1 MARKRKQGKNP
12 LLEAA
17 FSDLV
22 SVIDLIPAN
31 VYWKDLSFIYKG
43 CNKLTATKAGFKS
56 KEKIIGIDDFELA
69 KKLGWDE
76 DIAKSFRRDD
86 ELVISTK
93 KPRLNIEEPPV
104 ILPDGSV
111 YYQLTKKVPIFNEA
125 GKVIGVLGIS
135 VDITNLKKLQKEL
148 KSAKETAEE
157 FNTLREKFIQNME
170 HDLRTPLSG
179 LESAISLLSQEE
191 VNPERAKLFKFASA
205 ETEAFKSIINA
216 ILNFDHKRYTEPVL
230 NEPCQLTNTFRSI
243 YVMNYL
249 AADAKGLKLHYRL
262 DENIP
267 SIVLSDEERIKHIL
281 LNLVGNSIKFTE
293 KGEVFFEAKLVRR
306 KNRNLLIEFI
316 VKDTGIGIPK
326 DKYKIIFERFVRLDD
341 SNKGRY
347 KGTGLGLAN
356 VKDYVEQL
364 GGEFRPIQSEPNKGT
379 TFAILIPM
387 KESLDQA
394 MPLPSDQERAKKD
407 EIEFF
412 YDPARKPEKPEL
424 ADTKPGD
431 VKPEKKESP
440 ASTTS
445 EPPAKTIVL
454 LIEDSPPAQF
464 MGKIAI
470 KGANCDVEAASTA
483 EEALKMLEKKDYDL
497 IFADIGL
504 PGMNGVE
511 MTRHIRYNER
521 KKGKRPTPIV
531 GQTANANTKTKK
543 AGIEAGMQD
552 LLAKPLTP
560 TNVTDMLRNY
570 TPHFSQIDA
579 APAIP
584 KAIKAAHV
592 IDFEA
597 LKTWW
602 KDKDSLREAMEQ
614 TKDSM
619 LKDIDDF
626 KVAFAESNWK
636 QLLFLAHKMRG
647 GFVYLAAS
655 RVEEACSYLEDYLN
669 NTKKPDGKAIKPLYQ
684 MVLTELD
691 AAWHGLNEWVFG

>member
-31 VYWKDLSFIYKG
+31 VYWKDLSFRYKG
-43 CNKLTATKAGFKS
+43 CNELTATKAGFKS
-56 KEKIIGIDDFELA
+56 KDEIIGIDDFELA
-69 KKLGWDE
+69 KKLGWNE

-111 YYQLTKKVPIFNEA
+111 YYQLTKKVPIFSEA

-191 VNPERAKLFKFASA
+191 VNPKRAKLFKFASA

-230 NEPCQLTNTFRSI
+230 SEPCKLTNTFRSI

-249 AADAKGLKLHYRL
+249 AANAKGLKLHYRI

-281 LNLVGNSIKFTE
+281 LNLVGNAIKFTE

-306 KNRNLLIEFI
+306 KDPNLLIEFI

-356 VKDYVEQL
+356 VKDYVDQL
-364 GGEFRPIQSEPNKGT
+364 AGEFRPIQSKPNKAT

-387 KESLDQA
+387 KESLDQT
-394 MPLPSDQERAKKD
+394 MSLPADQEKSKKD

-412 YDPARKPEKPEL
+412 YDPARKSKKQAPIEAEKPKATQPPKTPKE
-424 ADTKPGD
+424 KP
-431 VKPEKKESP
+431 
-440 ASTTS
+440 TS
-445 EPPAKTIVL
+445 VATPTDKISVLLVEDSLVAQHMAKTVIVGL
-454 LIEDSPPAQF
+454 SCAVD
-464 MGKIAI
+464 IA
-470 KGANCDVEAASTA
+470 GSA
-483 EEALKMLEKKDYDL
+483 EEALKMVEEKNYDL

-504 PGMNGVE
+504 PGMDGIE

-521 KKGKRPTPIV
+521 KQGKRPTPII
-531 GQTANANTKTKK
+531 GQTANANAKNKK
-543 AGIEAGMQD
+543 AGLEAGMQD
-552 LLAKPLTP
+552 LFPKPLSA
-560 TNVTDMLRNY
+560 NIVSDMLQNY
-570 TPHFSQIDA
+570 TRQGAQSA
-579 APAIP
+579 P
-584 KAIKAAHV
+584 KAVIPPTIKNKHV
-592 IDFEA
+592 IDWDIFNSIWQDKASAKTVFVESKFETFGTIEEFKLA
-597 LKTWW
+597 Y
-602 KDKDSLREAMEQ
+602 KDKD
-614 TKDSM
+614 
-619 LKDIDDF
+619 
-626 KVAFAESNWK
+626 WK
-636 QLLFLAHKMRG
+636 QVAFLAHKMRG
-647 GFVYLAAS
+647 AFVYFGCS
-655 RVEEACSYLEDYLN
+655 RLEEAFSHLEDYLN
-669 NTKKPDGKAIKPLYQ
+669 NTKAPDPKAVKLMYNTVI
-684 MVLTELD
+684 TELHS
-691 AAWHGLNEWVFG
+691 ATNAIENL